1 MSIESE
7 YELFSQIE
15 LFEDLDP
22 IQLKRLIFVSQ
33 RYQLNAGEYLIR
45 QGDMD
50 GNVFGV
56 LEGELDVLLESPNG
70 EVNIAQHGHGELVGE
85 MSVISGEPRNAS
97 VRASSPCEVI
107 GFERDNFIK
116 TVTCCP
122 NTALKMMR
130 ILTTRLAKQNQQLVA
145 LSKKQIDS

>member
-33 RYQLNAGEYLIR
+33 RYQLDAGEYLIR
-45 QGDMD
+45 QGDTT

-56 LEGELDVLLESPNG
+56 LEGEFSVLLDSSKG

-97 VRASSPCEVI
+97 VRANVNCEVI
-107 GFERDNFIK
+107 GFERDHFIN
-116 TVTCCP
+116 TVTSCP
-122 NTALKMMR
+122 QTALKMMH
-130 ILTTRLAKQNQQLVA
+130 ILTTRLAKQNQQLA
-145 LSKKQIDS
+145 ILSKSQLNS